1 MGEWGG
7 KWAWAFAFEDCF
19 WDFGGGQDSCG
30 YLRGGF
36 LLWIPVSCAV
46 CLGFSIWVE
55 LTFVFVSEIPN
66 VSRARNDR
74 IAGAER
80 WGCQSREWEVGLAL
94 SFLGFYV
101 WRCTVWLL
109 DFSWG
114 WGVLN
119 EGELLSFVE
128 PHVT

>member
-7 KWAWAFAFEDCF
+7 KWAWAFAFGDCF
-19 WDFGGGQDSCG
+19 WGFGGGRDSCG
-30 YLRGGF
+30 YLRGGL
-36 LLWIPVSCAV
+36 LLWFPFSWAV

-66 VSRARNDR
+66 VSRARN
-74 IAGAER
+74 AGDV
-80 WGCQSREWEVGLAL
+80 SRGNGKLAWRFR
-94 SFLGFYV
+94 FLGFYV
-101 WRCTVWLL
+101 WRCTVWRCTVWLL
-109 DFSWG
+109 DFCWG

-119 EGELLSFVE
+119 EGGLLSFVE